1 MDTRTCG
8 IDTSIV
14 IRVDVWERMYGG
26 IRGLMPARVGTSF
39 SRAGTL
45 RATKPHKEAFDQSVI
60 MTTRAA
66 SKKATAAPRRA
77 ASPTILVAVN
87 EEEAERKKVD
97 NDAMEME
104 FYNRIINDPSSSASP
119 LTSRIVQSKSIQR
132 EDAAMNDDN
141 DDNDAVTT
149 TKNGEQEDQQQVQ
162 PMFAKLSAHAAS
174 QQQRTVGKNNNTIT
188 KAEYRRVRC
197 PAHRYTPLRECWEQL
212 LTPLVEYLKL
222 QVRFNT
228 RTRSVE
234 IKTSKHTPETCSLQK
249 GADFIGAFMLGFEP
263 QDAVALLRLDDLYV
277 ESFQVTDVKTL
288 RGDHLSRAIGRVA
301 GQDGKTR
308 FAIENATRTRIVIAD
323 SRVHMLGSYGN
334 IRLARNA
341 ICDLI
346 LGAPPGKVYN
356 NMRNVAKR
364 MNERY

>member
-1 MDTRTCG
+1 
-8 IDTSIV
+8 
-14 IRVDVWERMYGG
+14 
-26 IRGLMPARVGTSF
+26 
-39 SRAGTL
+39 
-45 RATKPHKEAFDQSVI
+45 
-60 MTTRAA
+60 MTTNTRGRDKMVQTAQE
-66 SKKATAAPRRA
+66 SDDDRVKK
-77 ASPTILVAVN
+77 S
-87 EEEAERKKVD
+87 D
-97 NDAMEME
+97 DAMEME
-104 FYNRIINDPSSSASP
+104 IFNRVITDPST
-119 LTSRIVQSKSIQR
+119 LKSRIVQSKSIQR
-132 EDAAMNDDN
+132 EDAAVSDD
-141 DDNDAVTT
+141 DAPDARESQQRQ
-149 TKNGEQEDQQQVQ
+149 GDQ
-162 PMFAKLSAHAAS
+162 PTFAKLSAVDAA
-174 QQQRTVGKNNNTIT
+174 RGVGGGRGR
-188 KAEYRRVRC
+188 AEYRRIRC
-197 PAHRYTPLRECWEQL
+197 PAHRYTPLRECWEQI

-234 IKTSKHTPETCSLQK
+234 IKTSKHTPETGSLQR
-249 GADFIGAFMLGFEP
+249 GADFVGAFMLGFEP

-277 ESFQVTDVKTL
+277 ESFQIADVKTL

-308 FAIENATRTRIVIAD
+308 FAIENATRTRVVIAD
-323 SRVHMLGSYGN
+323 SRIHLLGSYGN

>member
-1 MDTRTCG
+1 MDVEMDPTN
-8 IDTSIV
+8 DT
-14 IRVDVWERMYGG
+14 
-26 IRGLMPARVGTSF
+26 PPTSG
-39 SRAGTL
+39 S
-45 RATKPHKEAFDQSVI
+45 
-60 MTTRAA
+60 
-66 SKKATAAPRRA
+66 
-77 ASPTILVAVN
+77 
-87 EEEAERKKVD
+87 
-97 NDAMEME
+97 
-104 FYNRIINDPSSSASP
+104 RIIQSAS
-119 LTSRIVQSKSIQR
+119 IQK
-132 EDAAMNDDN
+132 EDAAHSSSDDEME
-141 DDNDAVTT
+141 TT
-149 TKNGEQEDQQQVQ
+149 PATPAAQ
-162 PMFAKLSAHAAS
+162 PTFQKLTAHQAS
-174 QQQRTVGKNNNTIT
+174 NN
-188 KAEYRRVRC
+188 KSEYRRIRC
-197 PAHRYTPLRECWEQL
+197 PSHRYTPLRESWEQL

-234 IKTSKHTPETCSLQK
+234 IKTSPHTLDSGALQK
-249 GADFIGAFMLGFEP
+249 GADFVSAFMLGFEP
-263 QDAVALLRLDDLYV
+263 QDAVALLRLDDLFV
-277 ESFQVTDVKTL
+277 ESFKVTDVKLL

-323 SRVHMLGSYGN
+323 SRIHLLGSYGN

>member
-1 MDTRTCG
+1 
-8 IDTSIV
+8 
-14 IRVDVWERMYGG
+14 
-26 IRGLMPARVGTSF
+26 
-39 SRAGTL
+39 
-45 RATKPHKEAFDQSVI
+45 

-77 ASPTILVAVN
+77 ASPSLLPVVAVN

-104 FYNRIINDPSSSASP
+104 FYNHIINDPSSSASP

-141 DDNDAVTT
+141 DDNNADTT

-234 IKTSKHTPETCSLQK
+234 IKTSNHTPETCSLQK

-334 IRLARNA
+334 IQLARNA